1 MITIPEIVEDIIRK
15 SPFLDQALYQRI
27 INLSALA
34 RVIKPEVEKGVM
46 KEVQLGAIIM
56 ALNRLSKKTQ
66 KKQKSQQEIFSSAP
80 DLMVRSNLF
89 EITLANS
96 EFLIQKQ
103 KKLLDR
109 INMRQN
115 YFLTFTQGIFQTT
128 IIASKELKN
137 KISAIFKGEKI
148 ISQLENLSSITA
160 QLPKGTEFIPGAY
173 NFILKSL
180 AWEGINVMEV
190 VSTLNEFTIVLE
202 DKEIELAFS
211 NLKRLFKWQ

>member
-15 SPFLDQALYQRI
+15 SPFIDQALYQKI

-66 KKQKSQQEIFSSAP
+66 KMQKSQQKIFSSAP
-80 DLMVRSNLF
+80 DLMVSSNLF
-89 EITLANS
+89 EIALANS

-103 KKLLDR
+103 KKLLDQ
-109 INMRQN
+109 INVRQN
-115 YFLTFTQGIFQTT
+115 CFLTFTQGIFQTT

-137 KISAIFKGEKI
+137 KIWAIFKGEKI
-148 ISQLENLSSITA
+148 ISQLENLASITV

-180 AWEGINVMEV
+180 AWEGINVIEV

-202 DKEIELAFS
+202 DKNIELAFS
-211 NLKRLFKWQ
+211 NLKCLFKLQ

>member
-1 MITIPEIVEDIIRK
+1 MITVPEIVEDIIRK
-15 SPFLDQALYQRI
+15 SLFLDQALYQRI

-46 KEVQLGAIIM
+46 KEIQLGAIIM
-56 ALNRLSKKTQ
+56 ALNRLAKKTQ
-66 KKQKSQQEIFSSAP
+66 RKQKNQQKIFSSAP

-109 INMRQN
+109 INMIQN

-137 KISAIFKGEKI
+137 KILAVFKGEKI
-148 ISQLENLSSITA
+148 IAQLENLSSITV

-173 NFILKSL
+173 NFMLKSL
-180 AWEGINVMEV
+180 AWEGINVSEV

-202 DKEIELAFS
+202 DKDIELAFS
-211 NLKRLFKWQ
+211 NLKRLFK

>member
-1 MITIPEIVEDIIRK
+1 MITVPEIVEDLIRK

-34 RVIKPEVEKGVM
+34 RVTKPEVEKGVM

-66 KKQKSQQEIFSSAP
+66 KKQKSQQKIFSSAP

-89 EITLANS
+89 EITFVNS
-96 EFLIQKQ
+96 EFLVQKQ

-109 INMRQN
+109 VNMRQN
-115 YFLTFTQGIFQTT
+115 YFLTFTHGIFQTT

-137 KISAIFKGEKI
+137 KILAVFKGERV
-148 ISQLENLSSITA
+148 ISQLENLSSTTI

-173 NFILKSL
+173 SFILRSL
-180 AWEGINVMEV
+180 AWDGINIIEV
-190 VSTLNEFTIVLE
+190 VSTLNELTIVLQ
-202 DKEIELAFS
+202 DKKIELAFS
-211 NLKRLFKWQ
+211 NLKHLFK

>member
-1 MITIPEIVEDIIRK
+1 MITVPEIVEDIIRK
-15 SPFLDQALYQRI
+15 SPSLDQALYQGI

-46 KEVQLGAIIM
+46 KEVQLGAVIM
-56 ALNRLSKKTQ
+56 SLNRLSKKTQ
-66 KKQKSQQEIFSSAP
+66 RKLKRQQKIFSSAP
-80 DLMVRSNLF
+80 DIMVRSNLF
-89 EITLANS
+89 EITLGNS
-96 EFLIQKQ
+96 DFLIQKQ

-128 IIASKELKN
+128 IIASNELKD
-137 KISAIFKGEKI
+137 KILAIFKGEKI
-148 ISQLENLSSITA
+148 ISQLDNLSSINV

-180 AWEGINVMEV
+180 AWEGINVIEV

-202 DKEIELAFS
+202 DKNIELAFS
-211 NLKRLFKWQ
+211 NLKRLFK

>member
-1 MITIPEIVEDIIRK
+1 MITIPEIVESIIRK
-15 SPFLDQALYQRI
+15 SSFLDYALYQGI

-34 RVIKPEVEKGVM
+34 RKIKPEVEKGVM

-56 ALNRLSKKTQ
+56 ALNRLSQKIQ
-66 KKQKSQQEIFSSAP
+66 KKLKSQQKLFSTPP
-80 DLMVRSNLF
+80 DLTVRSNLF
-89 EITLANS
+89 EITLANYD
-96 EFLIQKQ
+96 FLIEKQ

-109 INMRQN
+109 IHIKQN

-128 IIASKELKN
+128 IIASKELKD
-137 KISAIFKGEKI
+137 KILSVFKKEEI
-148 ISQLENLSSITA
+148 ISQLENLSSITV

-180 AWEGINVMEV
+180 AWEGINIIEV

-202 DKEIELAFS
+202 DKDIELAFS
-211 NLKRLFKWQ
+211 NLKHVFK

>member
-1 MITIPEIVEDIIRK
+1 MIAIPEIVEDIIRK

-66 KKQKSQQEIFSSAP
+66 KKQKSQQKIFSSAP

-137 KISAIFKGEKI
+137 KILAIFKGEKI
-148 ISQLENLSSITA
+148 ISQLENLSSIF
-160 QLPKGTEFIPGAY
+160 LY
-173 NFILKSL
+173 R
-180 AWEGINVMEV
+180 
-190 VSTLNEFTIVLE
+190 
-202 DKEIELAFS
+202 FS
-211 NLKRLFKWQ
+211 N